1 MADDD
6 KIKLDFRVEAARVA
20 EAPKPFLELFK
31 RHDVLVELYVPRD
44 SDKQVPHDRD
54 ELYIVITGYGTFR
67 RGDELVRFEA
77 GDVLFVEAH
86 VPHRFETFSGDF
98 KTWVLFFGPTRPAGT
113 RE

>member
-20 EAPKPFLELFK
+20 EAPKPFLELFN
-31 RHDVLVELYVPRD
+31 RHDVLVELYIPRD
-44 SDKQVPHDRD
+44 SDKQGPHDRD
-54 ELYIVITGYGTFR
+54 ELYIVISGYGTFR

-77 GDVLFVEAH
+77 GDILFVAAR

-98 KTWVLFFGPTRPAGT
+98 KTWVLFFGPTGP
-113 RE
+113 